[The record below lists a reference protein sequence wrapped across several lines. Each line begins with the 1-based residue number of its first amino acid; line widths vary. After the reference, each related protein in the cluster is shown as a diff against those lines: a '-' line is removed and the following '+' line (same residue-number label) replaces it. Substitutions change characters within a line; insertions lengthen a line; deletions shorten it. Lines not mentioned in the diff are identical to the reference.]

1 MTNNQNTT
9 AFFDLIR
16 HGEPAGGPMFRGSK
30 DDPLS
35 DTGWQQMNAAIRDD
49 DQWDVII
56 TSPLLRCRLF
66 AEQLAEQRQIPLHQE
81 PRLREI
87 AFGDWEG
94 RTSENI
100 MADTPEALTR
110 FWSDVILRPVVRLSP
125 SSGKGSAAPGRI
137 GKPKRQASG
146 YSWCAMAA

>member
-66 AEQLAEQRQIPLHQE
+66 AEQLAEQRQIAPSASNVTS
-81 PRLREI
+81 PVCC
-87 AFGDWEG
+87 G
-94 RTSENI
+94 RPCSQSMFATR
-100 MADTPEALTR
+100 AL
-110 FWSDVILRPVVRLSP
+110 
-125 SSGKGSAAPGRI
+125 
-137 GKPKRQASG
+137 
-146 YSWCAMAA
+146 